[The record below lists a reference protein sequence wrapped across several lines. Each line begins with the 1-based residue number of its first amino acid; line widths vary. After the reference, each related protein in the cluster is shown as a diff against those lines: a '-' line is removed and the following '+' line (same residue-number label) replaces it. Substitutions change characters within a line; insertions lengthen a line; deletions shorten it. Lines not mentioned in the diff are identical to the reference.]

1 MKYLFQ
7 IVVFL
12 GIVTYQLMAQ
22 VNYSSK
28 LGNFTCSFPS
38 KPTEEVTDLEDG
50 TKFYQLQCINGEEIY
65 MLFFANS
72 ADTMDKDQAK
82 EATESAKTAF
92 VDKLGAE
99 VISDKTY
106 AYNGFTGHEMVLKTT
121 KGVKV
126 YYRVIQIHNTLYQF
140 AVLGIEPQIDRVN
153 KFFNSFK
160 YTGK

>member
-12 GIVTYQLMAQ
+12 GLMTYQLMAQ
-22 VNYSSK
+22 VNYSSN
-28 LGNFTCSFPS
+28 LGNFICSFPS

-65 MLFFANS
+65 MLFFANF
-72 ADTMDKDQAK
+72 TGNMDKAQAK
-82 EATESAKTAF
+82 EATEATKTAF
-92 VDKLGAE
+92 VEKLGAE

-106 AYNGFTGHEMVLKTT
+106 AYNGFTGHEMVLKSTD
-121 KGVKV
+121 GFKV
-126 YYRVIQIHNTLYQF
+126 YYRVIQIYNTLYQF
-140 AVLGIEPQIDRVN
+140 AVLGIEPQIASVN